1 MAASVNVIKY
11 TLLHQYE
18 HVTGICTFFCFSSDI
33 NLQMST
39 ERIATKILPT
49 DENLITKKDH
59 MNPDTDV
66 T

>member
-1 MAASVNVIKY
+1 MVASVNVIKY
-11 TLLHQYE
+11 TLLHQCE

-49 DENLITKKDH
+49 DENLITKTDH

>member
-1 MAASVNVIKY
+1 MNTLPVYALFSVSAL
-11 TLLHQYE
+11 T
-18 HVTGICTFFCFSSDI
+18 
-33 NLQMST
+33 LQMST